1 MTETGEQQS
10 LTERLEQATQQC
22 RQTVWHTPRTP
33 AEVLDGLADACREL
47 DIEEWDFYGD
57 GGAVERLESEVEAL
71 LGRPA
76 AYFPSGT
83 MAQQVALRV
92 HTERAGTRR
101 VAMPDLS
108 HLLHHEEDGPRV
120 LQGLQVEHLTRGRT
134 APTREH
140 LEAVHVPLAAVL
152 VELPL
157 RDAGCLLPTFEE
169 LEELAAT
176 VHDRGAA
183 FHVDGARIWESQPH
197 LGRPLP
203 EIAALTD
210 SLYVSFYK
218 GLGGLSGAAL
228 VGDAELLAEAR
239 QWRRRMG
246 GTVYR
251 TAPEAVAA
259 LVGLRDRLPMIP
271 DLVAWGRELAA
282 ALPAHITVQPTVPH
296 INTFHLYAAG
306 DPDQVNARLLAMLE
320 EHGVAFSRSW
330 HAADEPG
337 RVWTEVTVGDGALAL
352 EPDAVAAYLGELV
365 GP

>member
-1 MTETGEQQS
+1 MSEPGEQQS
-10 LTERLEQATQQC
+10 LVERLQQATRQC
-22 RQTVWHTPRTP
+22 RQTVWQVSRTP
-33 AEVLDGLADACREL
+33 AEVLDALAQACREL
-47 DIEEWDFYGD
+47 GVEEWDFYAE
-57 GGAVERLESEVEAL
+57 GGAVERLEGELEGL
-71 LGRPA
+71 FGRPA

-92 HTERAGTRR
+92 HAERAGTRR

-108 HLLHHEEDGPRV
+108 HLLRHEEDGPRV
-120 LQGLQVEHLTRGRT
+120 LQGLQIEHLTQGRT
-134 APTREH
+134 TPTKEH
-140 LEAVHVPLAAVL
+140 LEAIHGPLAAVL

-157 RDAGCLLPTFEE
+157 RDAGCLLPPFEE
-169 LEELAAT
+169 LEELAGA
-176 VHDRGAA
+176 VRDRGAA
-183 FHVDGARIWESQPH
+183 FHVDGARIWESQPW

-228 VGDAELLAEAR
+228 LGEHELLAEAR

-246 GTVYR
+246 GTIYR
-251 TAPEAVAA
+251 TTPEAVAA
-259 LVGLRDRLPMIP
+259 LVGLRDRLPLMP
-271 DLVAWGRELAA
+271 NLVAWGRELAA
-282 ALPAHITVQPTVPH
+282 ALPTHITVQPTVPH

-306 DPDQVNARLLAMLE
+306 HPDRVNARLLAMLE

-337 RVWTEVTVGDGALAL
+337 RIWTEVTVGDGALEL
-352 EPDAVAAYLGELV
+352 EPGAVATLLGELV